1 MGFCPFIFQKW
12 AGGNRCGTRVCGFSA
27 HFPTFSLHLN
37 AKKNKEKYIKWKI
50 KVGFWPEDS
59 CRSDFRHSP
68 VKFSSIRL
76 LPFLFFSGCVIL
88 LLRHNSIFLVTARKH
103 LSKRCSLSFLI
114 HIAVTEGCVAAMERN
129 TFAGASL
136 YCRGA
141 PFLFCHRWR
150 TDYERTKL
158 GYRSL

>member
-1 MGFCPFIFQKW
+1 MVSFLPTCPLLFWNWSVFEGWKGLVRTFWPKKVGFCPFIFQKW

-76 LPFLFFSGCVIL
+76 LPFLFFLMYGIL
-88 LLRHNSIFLVTARKH
+88 TLRHNSIFLSSYEEIPWQKV
-103 LSKRCSLSFLI
+103 F
-114 HIAVTEGCVAAMERN
+114 
-129 TFAGASL
+129 
-136 YCRGA
+136 
-141 PFLFCHRWR
+141 PLFPH
-150 TDYERTKL
+150 T
-158 GYRSL
+158 YRSY